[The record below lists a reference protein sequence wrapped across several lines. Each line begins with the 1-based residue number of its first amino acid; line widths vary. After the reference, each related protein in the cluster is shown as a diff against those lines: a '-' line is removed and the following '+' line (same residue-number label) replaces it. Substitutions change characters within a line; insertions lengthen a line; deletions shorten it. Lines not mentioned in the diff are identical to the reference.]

1 VNIDLSQVATAGDY
15 PQVTRLSGKPAAKSA
30 LVTTTRTDSTTQQ
43 QIMGGEN
50 AVFVDTRRLAGRVVL
65 GCVYA
70 PTLRGLASGD
80 VDRSVIEMTAHIAA
94 EVGPASGRSNRKA
107 TSRRSLRS
115 SIKRFGQ
122 AGTAFLRLMRQPN
135 RPNAPRPDANRG
147 KAAGSGVAVVVGRT
161 SSKTWPQQR
170 ILAYWIS
177 SE

>member
-1 VNIDLSQVATAGDY
+1 MNIDLSQVATAGDY

-94 EVGPASGRSNRKA
+94 EVGARERPLKQKGHLTAVSPKFDQALWSGGDSV
-107 TSRRSLRS
+107 
-115 SIKRFGQ
+115 
-122 AGTAFLRLMRQPN
+122 P
-135 RPNAPRPDANRG
+135 PPHAPTKQTQCA
-147 KAAGSGVAVVVGRT
+147 
-161 SSKTWPQQR
+161 KT
-170 ILAYWIS
+170 
-177 SE
+177 